1 MGYSHFNSHA
11 FHGKGKAII
20 LDGPRKANVKIDGK
34 PATFHGYDKGR
45 AVYVVYG
52 RTGPGRVEIN
62 GETIEF
68 SGNGIQRQGRVVGNS
83 SGGSTNHRQNLERIV
98 ANGGGK
104 AEVKA
109 YLDKN
114 GISARDVAVPVAAGT
129 AVAAGREGG
138 VPAGLGN
145 FVPDSVKR
153 KAWEMV
159 SPGNTPADI
168 ASAVKAQGLSSTIS
182 GMASGAPAASLAY
195 TPAGIGANPATAYIP
210 SNLPVGAAPS
220 AAPAGQAATAAMGF
234 TPWALALP
242 AFGMYSR
249 MGSKRED
256 ARTLGRAAKASW
268 EGDRGSYTDSK
279 GRDFQYLARP
289 RLENYQQDTLRQLNG
304 PLLESV
310 LPESLVRGARS
321 GRNTIY
327 EFTGDP
333 SDNQLDA
340 YQAWLKTMPRFN
352 QSDYEQEQAALWLK
366 NNPYDAFEK
375 KYGQNNTAT
384 STQSSRPS
392 SGSNIGG
399 LQSMTANRG
408 AGKMDYGSWLSSQ
421 GYDKKNKMYYTDPS
435 YKKKYQSYLG

>member
-1 MGYSHFNSHA
+1 
-11 FHGKGKAII
+11 
-20 LDGPRKANVKIDGK
+20 
-34 PATFHGYDKGR
+34 
-45 AVYVVYG
+45 
-52 RTGPGRVEIN
+52 
-62 GETIEF
+62 
-68 SGNGIQRQGRVVGNS
+68 
-83 SGGSTNHRQNLERIV
+83 
-98 ANGGGK
+98 
-104 AEVKA
+104 
-109 YLDKN
+109 
-114 GISARDVAVPVAAGT
+114 
-129 AVAAGREGG
+129 
-138 VPAGLGN
+138 
-145 FVPDSVKR
+145 
-153 KAWEMV
+153 
-159 SPGNTPADI
+159 
-168 ASAVKAQGLSSTIS
+168 
-182 GMASGAPAASLAY
+182 
-195 TPAGIGANPATAYIP
+195 
-210 SNLPVGAAPS
+210 
-220 AAPAGQAATAAMGF
+220 
-234 TPWALALP
+234 
-242 AFGMYSR
+242 MYSR

>member
-159 SPGNTPADI
+159 APGNTPADI

-210 SNLPVGAAPS
+210 SNLPVGSMPSAAAPS
-220 AAPAGQAATAAMGF
+220 AAAPSSAYGFGPAYNSGLVSGGQAAGTSASMLANFAPWLAGGAAALGIWAGRENPVKRWNNLTSQYNQMGRQGGERPTSDYNLFGLNSVKQDAYDAGKAGKAYNPGKYSNAAAAHNARVQEAKTAVQTQGF
-234 TPWALALP
+234 APSAVLKRNAGPT
-242 AFGMYSR
+242 YSPKEKAAAR
-249 MGSKRED
+249 VMDRSFAVSAPSKYNPFILTD
-256 ARTLGRAAKASW
+256 A
-268 EGDRGSYTDSK
+268 DRG
-279 GRDFQYLARP
+279 R
-289 RLENYQQDTLRQLNG
+289 
-304 PLLESV
+304 
-310 LPESLVRGARS
+310 
-321 GRNTIY
+321 
-327 EFTGDP
+327 
-333 SDNQLDA
+333 
-340 YQAWLKTMPRFN
+340 
-352 QSDYEQEQAALWLK
+352 
-366 NNPYDAFEK
+366 
-375 KYGQNNTAT
+375 
-384 STQSSRPS
+384 
-392 SGSNIGG
+392 
-399 LQSMTANRG
+399 
-408 AGKMDYGSWLSSQ
+408 
-421 GYDKKNKMYYTDPS
+421 
-435 YKKKYQSYLG
+435 